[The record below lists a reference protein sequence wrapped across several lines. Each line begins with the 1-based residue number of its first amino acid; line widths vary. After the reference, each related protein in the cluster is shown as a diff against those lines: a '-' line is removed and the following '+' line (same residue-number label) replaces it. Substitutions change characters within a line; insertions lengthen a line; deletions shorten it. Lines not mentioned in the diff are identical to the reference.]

1 MVELI
6 FSKLALQLLFTV
18 GVIVCAGVLLALA
31 KRFFLRSCGSAAYR
45 VQIVTGVVGTPVHE
59 LSHALFCL
67 IFGHRITEMKL
78 FTPNADDGSLGHV
91 SHSYRKK
98 NLWHQLGNF
107 FIGIA
112 PILGGTAMLLLLLR
126 LLLPATFSGVTGA
139 LAYGGSSIFG
149 GSGGFSLE
157 ALLLTVKEMLKALFL
172 PSNFLSWEWYVYMIL
187 AVFILMHMEISPSD
201 IRSGLLGFLY
211 FALIFLVAD
220 AVLAYVFP
228 GALFAFTAGVISAGA
243 YLLSFLS
250 LSVLLS
256 LLMALISLPVR
267 LIRR

>member
-1 MVELI
+1 MAELI

-18 GVIVCAGVLLALA
+18 GVIVCSGILLALS

-45 VQIVTGVVGTPVHE
+45 VQIVTGIVGTPVHE

-67 IFGHRITEMKL
+67 IFRHRITEMKL
-78 FTPNADDGSLGHV
+78 FTPNSDDGSLGHV

-98 NLWHQLGNF
+98 NLWHQIGNF

-112 PILGGTAMLLLLLR
+112 PILGGTAMLLLLLK

-139 LAYGGSSIFG
+139 LAYGGSSIVS
-149 GSGGFSLE
+149 GSGSVSIE
-157 ALLLTVKEMLKALFL
+157 ALLLTVLEMLKALFSL
-172 PSNFLSWEWYVYMIL
+172 SNLTSWEWYVYMLL
-187 AVFILMHMEISPSD
+187 AVCILMHMEISPSD
-201 IRSGLLGFLY
+201 IRSGLLGFVFFVLV
-211 FALIFLVAD
+211 FLGVD
-220 AVLAYVFP
+220 TVLAFLFP
-228 GALFAFTAGVISAGA
+228 TSLVLFTATVISIGA